1 MFQNL
6 SNKLQNTFDQLNRR
20 GKLSESDVDLALRE
34 VRLALLEADVHF
46 SVVKSFIDR
55 VRARAVGAEV
65 SRALNPG
72 QQVVK
77 IVNEELTATLGEPG
91 RLNLKGPQPRVI
103 LLVGLQGSGKTTM
116 AAKLASKL
124 RAQGERVLLV
134 AGDLQRPAAVQ
145 QLQTLGA
152 QVDVPVFA
160 AQGKP
165 PDVCAQAVI
174 SAEKQGKTV
183 VILDTA
189 GRLQIDDALMD
200 ELIDIRDRTHP
211 VETLLVAD
219 AMTGQEAVRIAEGFH
234 KKIGLT
240 GLILTKV
247 DGDARGG
254 AAISMRSVTGVPIK
268 FLGVGEKTDAIEN
281 FEPSRL
287 ASRILGMG
295 DILGLIEKAETT
307 LDRENAQKAAEKLVS
322 GSFTLEDF
330 LTQLKEVR
338 KMGPIGQLLGMIP
351 GMSGPKMQIDEQEAE
366 QQMKRTEAIIYSM
379 TPRERR
385 SPDVLNGSRKRRIAA
400 GSGTTVYEV
409 NQLVKQF
416 KDMQKMMKQ
425 MGNRRGSFPGLPR
438 FR

>member
-6 SNKLQNTFDQLNRR
+6 SNKLQETFDNLSRR
-20 GKLSESDVDLALRE
+20 GKLSEADVDSALRE

-46 SVVKSFIDR
+46 SVVKSFLDR
-55 VRARAVGAEV
+55 VRARAIGHEV
-65 SRALNPG
+65 SRALNPA

-77 IVNEELTATLGEPG
+77 IVNEELVTTLGEPG
-91 RLNLKGPQPRVI
+91 RLNLKGPQPRVVM
-103 LLVGLQGSGKTTM
+103 LVGLQGSGKTTM
-116 AAKLASKL
+116 AAKLAKKL
-124 RAQGERVLLV
+124 REQGERVLMV
-134 AGDLQRPAAVQ
+134 AADLQRPAAVL
-145 QLQTLGA
+145 QLQTLGQ
-152 QVDVPVFA
+152 QVDVPVFTA
-160 AQGKP
+160 STTPVEVA
-165 PDVCAQAVI
+165 AQAV
-174 SAEKQGKTV
+174 ATGEKQGKTV
-183 VILDTA
+183 IILDTA
-189 GRLQIDDALMD
+189 GRLQIDQALMT
-200 ELIDIRDRTHP
+200 ELTAIRDRTKP
-211 VETLLVAD
+211 VEVLLVAD

-234 KKIGLT
+234 KQVGLT

-254 AAISMRSVTGVPIK
+254 AAISMRAVTGVPIK
-268 FLGVGEKTDAIEN
+268 FLGTGEKVDGVEA

-295 DILGLIEKAETT
+295 DLLGLIEKAEAN

-322 GSFTLEDF
+322 GNFTLDDF
-330 LTQLKEVR
+330 LNQLREVR

-366 QQMKRTEAIIYSM
+366 QQLKRTEAIIQSM
-379 TPRERR
+379 TMRERR

-416 KDMQKMMKQ
+416 KDMQKMIKQ
-425 MGNRRGSFPGLPR
+425 MGSKKGFPGLPR
-438 FR
+438 MR

>member
-6 SNKLQNTFDQLNRR
+6 SGKLQNTFDQLTRR
-20 GKLSESDVDLALRE
+20 GKLSEADVDLALRE

-46 SVVKSFIDR
+46 AVVKSFLDR
-55 VRARAVGAEV
+55 VRVRAVGAEV

-72 QQVVK
+72 QQVIK
-77 IVNEELTATLGEPG
+77 IVNEELVTTLGEPG

-103 LLVGLQGSGKTTM
+103 LLVGLQGSGKTTA

-124 RAQGERVLLV
+124 RQQGERVLLV
-134 AGDLQRPAAVQ
+134 AADLQRPAAIQ

-152 QVDVPVFA
+152 AVDVPVYT
-160 AQGKP
+160 AQASP
-165 PDVCAQAVI
+165 PEVCAQAV
-174 SAEKQGKTV
+174 ALGAKQGKTV

-189 GRLQIDDALMD
+189 GRLQIDDTLMA
-200 ELIDIRDRTHP
+200 ELIAIRERTNP
-211 VETLLVAD
+211 VEVLLVAD
-219 AMTGQEAVRIAEGFH
+219 SMTGQEAVRIAEGFH
-234 KKIGLT
+234 KQVGLT

-254 AAISMRSVTGVPIK
+254 AAISMRTVTGVPIK
-268 FLGVGEKTDAIEN
+268 FLGTGEKTDALEL
-281 FEPSRL
+281 FDPGRL

-295 DILGLIEKAETT
+295 DILGLIEKAEAN

-322 GSFTLEDF
+322 GQFTLEDF
-330 LTQLKEVR
+330 LAQIKEVR

-366 QQMKRTEAIIYSM
+366 QTFKRTEAIIFSM

-385 SPDVLNGSRKRRIAA
+385 HPDILNGSRKRRIAA
-400 GSGTTVYEV
+400 GSGVNVYEV
-409 NQLVKQF
+409 NQLIKQF

-425 MGNRRGSFPGLPR
+425 LGGRKGVPGLPR

>member
-6 SNKLQNTFDQLNRR
+6 TGKLQSTFDQLTRR
-20 GKLSESDVDLALRE
+20 GKLSEADVDLALRE

-46 SVVKSFIDR
+46 SVVKSFLDR
-55 VRARAVGAEV
+55 VRVRAVGAEV

-72 QQVVK
+72 QQVIK
-77 IVNEELTATLGEPG
+77 IVNEELVTTLGEPG

-103 LLVGLQGSGKTTM
+103 LLVGLQGSGKTTA
-116 AAKLASKL
+116 AAKLANKL
-124 RAQGERVLLV
+124 RLLGERTLLV
-134 AGDLQRPAAVQ
+134 AADLQRPAAVQ

-152 QVDVPVFA
+152 AIDVPVYTAQA
-160 AQGKP
+160 AP
-165 PDVCAQAVI
+165 PEVCAQAV
-174 SAEKQGKTV
+174 SFGEKQGKTV

-189 GRLQIDDALMD
+189 GRLQIDDSLMD
-200 ELIDIRDRTHP
+200 ELTAIRDRTKP
-211 VETLLVAD
+211 VEVLLVAD

-234 KKIGLT
+234 KKVGLT

-268 FLGVGEKTDAIEN
+268 FLGTGEKTDALEN

-295 DILGLIEKAETT
+295 DILGLIEKAEAN

-322 GSFTLEDF
+322 GQFTLEDF
-330 LTQLKEVR
+330 LSQIKEVR

-366 QQMKRTEAIIYSM
+366 QSFKRTEAIIFSM

-385 SPDVLNGSRKRRIAA
+385 NPDLLNGSRKRRVAT
-400 GSGTTVYEV
+400 GSGVTVYEV
-409 NQLVKQF
+409 NQLIKQF

-425 MGNRRGSFPGLPR
+425 LGSSRKGIPGLPR